1 MAGSGRGNA
10 KAMKDDTIAGTRRSR
25 GSDGARQLAR
35 AQGCPWSMGIFPNPM
50 RACARFVF
58 VYFKKTL
65 DHPSPALWPKAS
77 DQVVSLGPPWSDLC
91 PLWPDAQQD
100 EQLSQLN

>member
-1 MAGSGRGNA
+1 
-10 KAMKDDTIAGTRRSR
+10 
-25 GSDGARQLAR
+25 
-35 AQGCPWSMGIFPNPM
+35 MGIFPNPM

-77 DQVVSLGPPWSDLC
+77 DQVVSPGPPWSDLG

-100 EQLSQLN
+100 EQLWQLKYPNLYRETVGSVKRQCLCSA